1 MFAKPITRAVFFLSW
16 VMTAACP
23 CPLLANEPS
32 SVLAD
37 QASPGGKVTPEMA
50 AKYFFLGVQRMQS
63 NPQQMEGYLAAC
75 VGRLASGDYQTCVS
89 LINEAKKNGVRQAA
103 FLFEVSKIFLK
114 YGFPPLAIIYLESA
128 ERAWLEEPGQKNV

>member
-1 MFAKPITRAVFFLSW
+1 MVLFLLCWVIAV
-16 VMTAACP
+16 ACP

-32 SVLAD
+32 SVVAD
-37 QASPGGKVTPEMA
+37 QKNTGTVTPEIA

-75 VGRLASGDYQTCVS
+75 VGRLASGDFQTCVS
-89 LINEAKKNGVRQAA
+89 LINEAKKNGVRQAP

-128 ERAWLEEPGQKNV
+128 ERAWLVEQGQKNV